1 MNLLF
6 VDGLLLPPIQTVMTW
21 GWFIWFYYIKIHY
34 HPLPSTKTHCGK
46 ALFPTGRSH
55 RVGVWVPHSAGH
67 CSRWSCRC
75 SCQAK
80 HRPRPGSFGSS
91 GLRRIFWNTLTCFF
105 GISLEALE
113 ISWDILS
120 CYILLVLAF
129 FGWKTW
135 QTFCQLYVPHR
146 SSGHGWC
153 APMKATAALRSPGLL
168 EPRIRAVRPRRR
180 TEMDWNVVLTPGW
193 EIMQYDV
200 RWCNMM

>member
-67 CSRWSCRC
+67 CARWSCRC

-129 FGWKTW
+129 FWVENMTNLLSTLCASPFLW
-135 QTFCQLYVPHR
+135 AWVVCTYESNSCPEVPGAFGTEDTGGASAAQDGNGLECSIDSR
-146 SSGHGWC
+146 MRNYAIWC
-153 APMKATAALRSPGLL
+153 K
-168 EPRIRAVRPRRR
+168 
-180 TEMDWNVVLTPGW
+180 
-193 EIMQYDV
+193 
-200 RWCNMM
+200 MM